1 MYKKVYCTCKVV
13 LLLVRSIVVN
23 FTVLVVITV
32 S

>member
-1 MYKKVYCTCKVV
+1 MYKKVYCTYKVV
-13 LLLVRSIVVN
+13 SLLVRSIVVN